1 METYKVLRYNR
12 ESETETIA
20 EGLSLAEAKEYCND
34 NETHGEGWFCGYTK
48 E

>member
-20 EGLSLAEAKEYCND
+20 EGLSLAEAKEYCRG
-34 NETHGEGWFCGYTK
+34 EESHGEGWFYGFTA